1 MKTLERTTLITTGV
15 AIIAA
20 ATYLTRKVF
29 RARIERLY
37 RAAAGESRYERKH
50 TKMYHAHHV

>member
-15 AIIAA
+15 AILAA
-20 ATYLTRKVF
+20 AYLTRKVL
-29 RARIERLY
+29 RVRIERLY

-50 TKMYHAHHV
+50 AEMYRTHHA

>member
-15 AIIAA
+15 AILAA
-20 ATYLTRKVF
+20 AAYLTRKVL
-29 RARIERLY
+29 RVRIERLY

-50 TKMYHAHHV
+50 AEMYRTHHA